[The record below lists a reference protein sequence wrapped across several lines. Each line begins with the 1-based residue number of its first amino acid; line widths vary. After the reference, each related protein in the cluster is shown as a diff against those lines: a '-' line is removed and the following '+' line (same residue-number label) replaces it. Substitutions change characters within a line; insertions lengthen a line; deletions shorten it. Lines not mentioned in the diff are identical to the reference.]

1 MLLSGFFQAGKE
13 HSTPSLFFPFAQL
26 KESLIFLRR
35 LGFFLRQCYDGSGDC
50 MKELWNK
57 KILLV
62 DDEPELLKTIADA
75 LYREGFYSVYT
86 AAGCE
91 QALAIVRNQP
101 IALLLLDVN
110 LPDGSGFALFNS
122 IREFSAAPAIFLT
135 ARGEEED
142 RVLGLDLGADDYIVK
157 PFFMKELVLR
167 IYALLRR
174 SYAIAAGEEGFRL
187 GRQYIDYGTASVK
200 REGTSQPLTA
210 MELTLLKKLYEN
222 RGRIV
227 TYDSLCMTA
236 WGEEY
241 YGHENSL
248 TVHIRRLREKLEDN
262 PSQPHY
268 LLTVRGLGY
277 KLVIGDE

>member
-1 MLLSGFFQAGKE
+1 MNELL
-13 HSTPSLFFPFAQL
+13 
-26 KESLIFLRR
+26 
-35 LGFFLRQCYDGSGDC
+35 
-50 MKELWNK
+50 NK

-86 AAGCE
+86 AADCK
-91 QALAIVRNQP
+91 QALAIARSQS

-122 IREFSAAPAIFLT
+122 IRAFSAAPAIFLT
-135 ARGEEED
+135 ARGEEAD

-157 PFFMKELVLR
+157 PFFMKELILR

-174 SYAIAAGEEGFRL
+174 SYATAAGENGFRL
-187 GRQYIDYGTASVK
+187 GRRYIDYGTASVK
-200 REGTSQPLTA
+200 LEDSAQPLTA

-262 PSQPHY
+262 PSQPQY

-277 KLVIGDE
+277 KLVTADE